1 MILSLTLFVVT
12 SAIIVFSTIGY
23 GVLTLRFLKFEKLN
37 LNYGLLGILGLFSLS
52 VIASYTHL
60 FLPHN
65 YTHNII
71 IILIGLFFFSKI
83 EDKDLKQ
90 LKLLSTVFIFLFI
103 SILIS
108 KTNEDFG
115 YYHLPNSIQFAQQ
128 KLQFGLGNLNH
139 GFKHISSIF
148 QLMSLH
154 YLPFFKYNLFNLT
167 NFLFLFFFL
176 IFALKQKTNHTSL
189 SSNISKIL
197 LCFFII
203 LFVAKFSRIAEY
215 GSDISAQ
222 IIIAIF
228 LFYLIEIIFNN
239 KLSEKYLSYYLNLL
253 LILITFSISLKFI
266 FIIYSILFFF
276 VFYIFIQKKIFL
288 KIINFK
294 TLFLPTISI
303 SIFILLNFTSTG
315 CLIYPIEKLCFS
327 KTFEWALDYE
337 TIKYLNFHYEL
348 WAKAGKGP
356 NFSVEDPSSYLI
368 SLNWVN
374 NWYTK
379 YFVGKFSDF
388 LLVSFLILLIF
399 SLVFFKNFHNFQFK
413 FKKYNLS
420 YFIFYFGLLTILVVW
435 FLNFP
440 TLRYAGFIIVFTV
453 IIFPF
458 IVIVDKAIDLSLKIN
473 LRKLSIIFLIS
484 YSIFLVKN
492 IQRINNEL
500 KLSIEDHHNFK
511 NFPFYWIKNV
521 NSKEI
526 DIGGH
531 KVYLVEGVCW
541 NTKSTCVRSVNNL
554 NIMKKNNYIF
564 YSKKK

>member
-1 MILSLTLFVVT
+1 M
-12 SAIIVFSTIGY
+12 
-23 GVLTLRFLKFEKLN
+23 
-37 LNYGLLGILGLFSLS
+37 
-52 VIASYTHL
+52 
-60 FLPHN
+60 
-65 YTHNII
+65 
-71 IILIGLFFFSKI
+71 
-83 EDKDLKQ
+83 
-90 LKLLSTVFIFLFI
+90 
-103 SILIS
+103 
-108 KTNEDFG
+108 
-115 YYHLPNSIQFAQQ
+115 
-128 KLQFGLGNLNH
+128 
-139 GFKHISSIF
+139 
-148 QLMSLH
+148 
-154 YLPFFKYNLFNLT
+154 
-167 NFLFLFFFL
+167 
-176 IFALKQKTNHTSL
+176 
-189 SSNISKIL
+189 
-197 LCFFII
+197 
-203 LFVAKFSRIAEY
+203 
-215 GSDISAQ
+215 
-222 IIIAIF
+222 
-228 LFYLIEIIFNN
+228 
-239 KLSEKYLSYYLNLL
+239 SYYLNLL

-453 IIFPF
+453 LIFPF
-458 IVIVDKAIDLSLKIN
+458 IVIVDKAIDLSLKTN

-554 NIMKKNNYIF
+554 DIIKKNNYIF